1 MTEKMAAAHS
11 QEFCVRWNSHL
22 GSLGAAFPQLLAG
35 QRFVDVTLAC
45 EGHQLHCHRLV
56 LAACSSYFES
66 ILAENPCKHP
76 VIILPRDIK
85 LWEIQAL
92 VDFMYK
98 GEVNVTQAGL
108 PNLLKCAESL
118 RIRGLYG
125 SDAALN
131 LNQLRQMAKAAR
143 TASST
148 TQPSQQQ
155 QQQSSTTMEN
165 TTETPEEHL
174 STEFPEHQQQKQQ
187 TKMNSLQHDSTS
199 SNGPLDVNPNPMES
213 REHASPNVNDLP
225 VPSACSTAPTNSSSS
240 SNTSSGGGA
249 AVSNQTIALNVV
261 EQSNFM
267 SHSNIMKTESVA
279 TEPFDDST
287 IAYDNFEDYPKPE
300 DDAYPS
306 VNDDDSFVGG
316 DHDESM
322 LLQMNIDSPNNSY
335 KRVRRSEA
343 SLAQAAKCVSKG
355 QTFQTVSNMFN
366 IPVSTI
372 RFYMARK
379 GILPKRKRGRGSSN
393 SAVMTGA
400 VMSHTLDHIK
410 RSSSPPMEPPFQFVG
425 YKLPAHKPNLI

>member
-1 MTEKMAAAHS
+1 MTEKMAAA

-143 TASST
+143 ASASGGG
-148 TQPSQQQ
+148 QSSQQQ
-155 QQQSSTTMEN
+155 QQQQISATTDLQDGGN
-165 TTETPEEHL
+165 EEQQNA
-174 STEFPEHQQQKQQ
+174 EFSEQQQQQ
-187 TKMNSLQHDSTS
+187 MKMNSAQHENTA
-199 SNGPLDVNPNPMES
+199 SNGPLDADPNQIDSQEQMTSNMNNLPN
-213 REHASPNVNDLP
+213 ASNCN
-225 VPSACSTAPTNSSSS
+225 ATNTINSCSS
-240 SNTSSGGGA
+240 SNASTVNPS
-249 AVSNQTIALNVV
+249 VSNQAIVALNVV
-261 EQSNFM
+261 EQANYMNQSSM
-267 SHSNIMKTESVA
+267 MKNESVA

-287 IAYDNFEDYPKPE
+287 IAYDNFEDYSKPE
-300 DDAYPS
+300 DDNYAS
-306 VNDDDSFVGG
+306 VNDEDSFVGEN
-316 DHDESM
+316 DESM
-322 LLQMNIDSPNNSY
+322 LMQMNMDSPNNTY

-400 VMSHTLDHIK
+400 VMSHAIDHIK

>member
-1 MTEKMAAAHS
+1 MSAHS

-143 TASST
+143 TATVSAPSHTAQQQAATTMSENSECNDEGQGAESAERKPMSITQEPTITAANGPLEGNSHLLENQDLVSGNINEIPMSNNSST
-148 TQPSQQQ
+148 T
-155 QQQSSTTMEN
+155 
-165 TTETPEEHL
+165 
-174 STEFPEHQQQKQQ
+174 
-187 TKMNSLQHDSTS
+187 TS
-199 SNGPLDVNPNPMES
+199 SNCSSTNTVTPAVTNQ
-213 REHASPNVNDLP
+213 P
-225 VPSACSTAPTNSSSS
+225 V
-240 SNTSSGGGA
+240 
-249 AVSNQTIALNVV
+249 ALNVV
-261 EQSNFM
+261 DQSNFLNQ
-267 SHSNIMKTESVA
+267 SIIMKCESVA
-279 TEPFDDST
+279 NEPFDDSN
-287 IAYDNFEDYPKPE
+287 IAYDHFEDYPKPLVESPE
-300 DDAYPS
+300 DDSYAA
-306 VNDDDSFVGG
+306 VNDEDSFNGEN
-316 DHDESM
+316 DESA
-322 LLQMNIDSPNNSY
+322 LQMSLDSPNNSY

-379 GILPKRKRGRGSSN
+379 GILPKRKRGRGSSS
-393 SAVMTGA
+393 SAVMTNA
-400 VMSHTLDHIK
+400 MMTHTLDHMK
-410 RSSSPPMEPPFQFVG
+410 RSSSPSAEPPFQFVG
-425 YKLPAHKPNLI
+425 YKLPAQKPNLI